1 MEITCMDLSDD
12 FPNSKVYDAQAI
24 IQRLDSIIKDIE
36 SKRATINRMQNDIN
50 NEGTKLDFIIK
61 SIHEIKQEMIGE
73 YQLKS
78 LVTELERKL
87 DCKIQMM
94 NKIVKTPQP
103 ELDDESNAP
112 TIVISLILGFSVG
125 VLVGF
130 FMRR

>member
-1 MEITCMDLSDD
+1 MDLSDD

-36 SKRATINRMQNDIN
+36 SKRTAINRMHTDID

-61 SIHEIKQEMIGE
+61 SIHEIKQSMIGD

-78 LVTELERKL
+78 AMAELERKL
-87 DCKIQMM
+87 DGKLQMM
-94 NKIVKTPQP
+94 NKVVSNPP
-103 ELDDESNAP
+103 SEYDEESNTPA
-112 TIVISLILGFSVG
+112 IVISVIFGFSVG
-125 VLVGF
+125 VIVGF